1 MPGATSMGGGTSGGG
16 ATQYTGPEPQ
26 GEGVERWRDSVR
38 QTIQQYGP
46 QYGITT
52 QQGATNWENAMMK
65 QIKTE
70 SSGNPNADGS
80 KNGDSNA
87 VAGHPS
93 MGLLQFIPST
103 FNAHNISGGQFM
115 DPHAQ
120 MAAFMDYTSKTYG
133 YGGQDT
139 TGHGGQGDPN
149 AGPNF
154 VGHGHGY

>member
-1 MPGATSMGGGTSGGG
+1 MPGTSTTGGGTSGAG

-26 GEGVERWRDSVR
+26 GEGVERWRNDVR
-38 QTIQQYGP
+38 ATIQKYGP

-70 SSGNPNADGS
+70 SGGNVNAINNS
-80 KNGDSNA
+80 DSNA

-93 MGLLQFIPST
+93 QGILQFIPST
-103 FNAHNISGGQFM
+103 FQSHNISGGNFT

-133 YGGQDT
+133 FGGQNT
-139 TGHGGQGDPN
+139 TGHGGQGNPN
-149 AGPNF
+149 DGPNY
-154 VGHGHGY
+154 VGFGHGY